1 MRDEPVSLVGRLIF
15 IAVSL
20 IKIPQTEL
28 EKRICSCGVTNKHF
42 WINEQQYELF
52 SCTLK
57 CHSDAFMAWDISNTD
72 SYNNKDKIV
81 FTLIKLFG
89 KDSSYLLP
97 LFFTFVIWK
106 RNADKAACTSFFTSF
121 FSVYKG
127 EFCVDRLVSLSY
139 MQIKFDSALFCLI

>member
-1 MRDEPVSLVGRLIF
+1 MWDEPVSLVGRLIF

-28 EKRICSCGVTNKHF
+28 VKRICSCGVTNRRF

-72 SYNNKDKIV
+72 SYNNKNKIV

-89 KDSSYLLP
+89 KASSYLLP
-97 LFFTFVIWK
+97 LFFTLFG
-106 RNADKAACTSFFTSF
+106 R
-121 FSVYKG
+121 
-127 EFCVDRLVSLSY
+127 E
-139 MQIKFDSALFCLI
+139 MQIKLHALHSSQASFQFIKGSFVLTG